1 MASRFPPASGPI
13 FAPRADLLKIITKYV
28 LREHLTPLVFSL
40 SALTSLLL
48 LNYVAKR
55 LGELVGKDLPWTVIA
70 EFLLL
75 SVPFTVAMT
84 LPMAVLVSTLHAF
97 SRLAS
102 ENEITAF
109 KASGLSMQRLMWPI
123 VVAGMFLTVGMI
135 WFNDQ
140 VLPAAN
146 HRLTTLTNDI
156 ARKKPTFALR
166 EQVINEV
173 SPGKIFLRAV
183 HLDRATNRLRDVTIY
198 DLSNPQNRR
207 TIRADSGLLGL
218 STDQRDLNLTL
229 FDGEMVE
236 LSPQTDPTRLQRMF
250 FRHDL
255 LKVRGIGNSLERDT
269 VGGEKSDREMTVC
282 ELQRRVERSAA
293 LRDSSYA
300 ALKLLD
306 SKLAKQL
313 RPRPVSGGMGA
324 LYCRAL
330 FRVADAR
337 ATPASPAMP
346 APPSARPTK
355 ASLFPFEWQAPSS
368 GQAPVVQSPRPSQS
382 APAGAPVQAPMGTPI
397 TTPVETPDPGGRS
410 VLAEGIRLQM
420 GNAQQTIDGNQVEI
434 EKKFAIAA
442 ACTIFVLLGAPIA
455 LRFPRGGVG
464 MTIGVSLGVFGL
476 YYVGLIVGESLARR
490 GFLSAFWAMWAANF
504 ILLAIGTVLT
514 ARLGREGTTSR
525 GSETSEFWSRLRQR
539 LWRSRTAEV
548 S

>member
-1 MASRFPPASGPI
+1 VASRFPPASGAI
-13 FAPRADLLKIITKYV
+13 FAPRADLLKILTKYV

-123 VVAGMFLTVGMI
+123 VVAGMFLTVGMV

-198 DLSNPQNRR
+198 DLSNPQTRR

-218 STDQRDLNLTL
+218 SADQRDLNLTL
-229 FDGEMVE
+229 FDGQMVE

-269 VGGEKSDREMTVC
+269 IGGEKSDREMTVC

-293 LRDSSYA
+293 LRDSSYG

-306 SKLAKQL
+306 PKLAKKL
-313 RPRPVSGGMGA
+313 KPRAVSGGMGA

-330 FRVADAR
+330 YRVAEAPTTR
-337 ATPASPAMP
+337 AVPASPAMPAMP
-346 APPSARPTK
+346 APPSAGPAK
-355 ASLFPFEWQAPSS
+355 ASILPFEWPAPSIEQS
-368 GQAPVVQSPRPSQS
+368 PVVQSPQPSQ
-382 APAGAPVQAPMGTPI
+382 AGQPYQAPMDN
-397 TTPVETPDPGGRS
+397 PVVSPDPGGRS

-490 GFLSAFWAMWAANF
+490 GMLSPFLAMWAANF
-504 ILLAIGTVLT
+504 ILLVIGGVLT

-539 LWRSRTAEV
+539 IWRTRTAEV

>member
-1 MASRFPPASGPI
+1 M
-13 FAPRADLLKIITKYV
+13 
-28 LREHLTPLVFSL
+28 
-40 SALTSLLL
+40 
-48 LNYVAKR
+48 
-55 LGELVGKDLPWTVIA
+55 
-70 EFLLL
+70 
-75 SVPFTVAMT
+75 
-84 LPMAVLVSTLHAF
+84 
-97 SRLAS
+97 
-102 ENEITAF
+102 
-109 KASGLSMQRLMWPI
+109 
-123 VVAGMFLTVGMI
+123 
-135 WFNDQ
+135 
-140 VLPAAN
+140 
-146 HRLTTLTNDI
+146 
-156 ARKKPTFALR
+156 
-166 EQVINEV
+166 

-282 ELQRRVERSAA
+282 ELQRRVERSAQ

-337 ATPASPAMP
+337 ATPA
-346 APPSARPTK
+346 PPSARPAK

>member
-346 APPSARPTK
+346 APPSARPAK

-539 LWRSRTAEV
+539 LWHSRTAEV